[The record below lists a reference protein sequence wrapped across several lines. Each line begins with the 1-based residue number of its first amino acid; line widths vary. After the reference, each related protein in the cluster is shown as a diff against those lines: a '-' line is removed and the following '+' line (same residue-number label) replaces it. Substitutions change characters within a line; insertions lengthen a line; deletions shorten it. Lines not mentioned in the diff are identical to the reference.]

1 MKDSE
6 LTPRPRRSNPA
17 QEAMQAAPAIF
28 VPQFLFAGI
37 FLRVEQIPVWIR
49 WAQYL
54 CSLKFGM
61 NLYLINEFGSG
72 SCDPAVAHD
81 CAHIL
86 DVNDADERIWW
97 AYVLILLGIFFLMRI
112 LGLVVLTRKARG
124 FALA

>member
-1 MKDSE
+1 
-6 LTPRPRRSNPA
+6 
-17 QEAMQAAPAIF
+17 MQAAPTTF

-37 FLRVEQIPVWIR
+37 FLRIEQIPVWIR

-61 NLYLINEFGSG
+61 DLYLINEFGSS
-72 SCDPAVAHD
+72 SCDSSRAQD
-81 CAHIL
+81 CTHIL

-97 AYVLILLGIFFLMRI
+97 AYMLILLGIFFLIRI